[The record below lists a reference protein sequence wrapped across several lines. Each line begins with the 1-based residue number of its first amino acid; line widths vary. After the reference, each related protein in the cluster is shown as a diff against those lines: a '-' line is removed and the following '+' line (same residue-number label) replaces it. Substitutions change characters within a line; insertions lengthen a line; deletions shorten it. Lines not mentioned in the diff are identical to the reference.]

1 MPSSCLNSPPRI
13 ERSKFN
19 ISEIEEI
26 KISTQNSPMLDAA
39 NTFFVSR
46 NTKLLPKKELT
57 GHVVSR
63 WYRAP
68 EIILLDKQYGA
79 PIDVWALG
87 CIFAELLGMMKENVE
102 SPTDRKPFFPGQ
114 SCFPLSPSKNK
125 RLISGAQ

>member
-1 MPSSCLNSPPRI
+1 
-13 ERSKFN
+13 
-19 ISEIEEI
+19 
-26 KISTQNSPMLDAA
+26 MLDAA

-46 NTKLLPKKELT
+46 NNNNLLPKKELT

-102 SPTDRKPFFPGQ
+102 TPTDRKPFFPGQ
-114 SCFPLSPSKNK
+114 SCFPLSPSKNN
-125 RLISGAQ
+125 RPLQGS